1 MDWILDK
8 LYEEQEIVEE
18 LIKIDN
24 GVMNTDYNYNS
35 YYEVFDSV
43 LNEPFRRNIID
54 KDTVFVT
61 EGDVYIT
68 LDLLKRMMVGA
79 NVVIFINQ
87 GFVGMNKWLI
97 SKYKEMTNSDMVI
110 LDTGIN
116 YNKYID
122 KGYRVVPIGEDA
134 IINQVLEDFY
144 G

>member
-1 MDWILDK
+1 MNWLLDK
-8 LYEEQEIVEE
+8 LLEEREIVEE

-24 GVMNTDYNYNS
+24 DVMNTDYNFNS
-35 YYEVFDSV
+35 YYEVMESV
-43 LNEPFRRNIID
+43 LNDPFGRVFIN

-61 EGDVYIT
+61 EGDIYVT
-68 LDLLKRMMVGA
+68 LTLLKRMIVGA

-87 GFVGMNKWLI
+87 GYVGINKWLI
-97 SKYKEMTNSDMVI
+97 SKYQEVTGNTKVV

-134 IINQVLEDFY
+134 IINQILEDFY